1 MLNSLSCSFTSN
13 HFFTILLKNLLMKAV
28 PYMKKTLR
36 PMVYECPVPMSRN
49 LTLMSFRSSKYS
61 YDSKHLNNSSVL
73 LKIFN

>member
-1 MLNSLSCSFTSN
+1 
-13 HFFTILLKNLLMKAV
+13 MKAV